1 MEAPQQSGVF
11 TGRHTI
17 ELSSVETPG
26 RLTPLAKLVAALPER
41 YIYRRE
47 IGKGGAAHV
56 LLVHDTERDEPV
68 AIKILRP
75 EITSV
80 LGRKRFQREIDII
93 RKLQHPNILPLL
105 DVGTVE
111 TQIFFTTPFVQG
123 DTLRTKIEREKQL
136 TLADTVAIT
145 SDVAAA
151 LDYAHGRGLIHRD
164 VKPANILLSERG
176 AVVADFGI
184 ARPVSLDRGAI
195 TNSGQSLGTAMYM
208 SPEQCSGARELD
220 KRTDVYALG
229 CVVYEMLTGQ
239 PPFTAP
245 TEQAVIARQCTEAA
259 RSMRYVRPT
268 IPRTVDH
275 VVLKALAKVRAH
287 RYKSAGEFF
296 DALDSGAR
304 T

>member
-1 MEAPQQSGVF
+1 MEAPQQSGGF
-11 TGRHTI
+11 NIRHTM
-17 ELSSVETPG
+17 ELDSVETPG
-26 RLTPLAKLVAALPER
+26 RVTPIAYLVAALPER
-41 YIYRRE
+41 YVYKRE

-56 LLVHDTERDEPV
+56 LLVHDTQRDELV
-68 AIKILRP
+68 AVKILRP
-75 EITSV
+75 DYTTV
-80 LGRKRFQREIDII
+80 VGRKRFQREIDII

-105 DVGTVE
+105 DVGTLE
-111 TQIFFTTPFVQG
+111 TQIFFTTPFLQG
-123 DTLRTKIEREKQL
+123 DTLQTRIKRENQL
-136 TLADTVAIT
+136 TLAETVAIA

-184 ARPVSLDRGAI
+184 ARTVSLDRGTI
-195 TNSGQSLGTAMYM
+195 TNSGVSLGTAAYM
-208 SPEQCSGARELD
+208 SPEQCGAVRELD
-220 KRTDVYALG
+220 KRTDIYALG

-239 PPFTAP
+239 PPFTGA
-245 TEQAVIARQCTEAA
+245 TEQAIIARQCAEAP

-275 VVLKALAKVRAH
+275 VVLKSLAKVRAH
-287 RYKSAGEFF
+287 RYRSAGEFF
-296 DALDSGAR
+296 DALDSAAR